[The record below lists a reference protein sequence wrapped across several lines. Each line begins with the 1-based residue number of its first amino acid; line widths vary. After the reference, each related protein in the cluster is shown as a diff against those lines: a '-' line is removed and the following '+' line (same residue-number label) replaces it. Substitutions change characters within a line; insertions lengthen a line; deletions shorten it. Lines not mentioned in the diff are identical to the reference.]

1 MDILV
6 TNLLCVIGTVVIL
19 FVVAIVIWGMTR
31 QQDEEEE

>member
-19 FVVAIVIWGMTR
+19 FVVAIIIWGMTR
-31 QQDEEEE
+31 QQDEEE